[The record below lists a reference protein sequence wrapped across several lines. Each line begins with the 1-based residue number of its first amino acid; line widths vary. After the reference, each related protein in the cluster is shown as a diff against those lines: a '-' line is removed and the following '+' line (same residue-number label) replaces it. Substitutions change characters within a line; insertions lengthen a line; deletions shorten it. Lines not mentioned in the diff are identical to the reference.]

1 MSNDSLTGFMHRE
14 IVALFQSPEALVEA
28 ADALDAKGIG
38 WTQLS
43 ILGTGTEA
51 EAAALADAGFRPLR
65 EVLEGRNVPSGVPL
79 DPADLARARSAPVA
93 SAIYVYATL
102 ADGAANEE
110 SKTILTPIVAAAA
123 AAATE
128 GAGSTHSFLLFR
140 LLDKPAPLAEETIA
154 RGGLVLWAL
163 LGKDENQ
170 EPEISHVL
178 RRSGGELL
186 RIQDVPFEREI
197 ASDPLHRP

>member
-1 MSNDSLTGFMHRE
+1 MSNESLTRSTHRE
-14 IVALFQSPEALVEA
+14 MVALFDSAQALLEA
-28 ADALDAKGIG
+28 ADSLDAKGIG

-43 ILGTGTEA
+43 ILGTGTEK
-51 EAAALADAGFRPLR
+51 EAATLADAGFRPLR
-65 EVLEGRNVPSGVPL
+65 DVLDGRGVPNGVPV
-79 DPADLARARSAPVA
+79 DARDLARARSTEVA
-93 SAIYVYATL
+93 RTLYVYATL
-102 ADGAANEE
+102 ANDAASEA

-128 GAGSTHSFLLFR
+128 GAGSTHAFLLFR

-197 ASDPLHRP
+197 ASDPMHRP